1 MWDRFARTLRGLQGM
16 GSIMIPTRLY
26 NNLSNSEHMLFNMLI
41 YIYVYIYIFL
51 IFIYLYMYINR

>member
-41 YIYVYIYIFL
+41 YIYVYIYIFFNIYIL
-51 IFIYLYMYINR
+51 IHVYK